1 MALSKEQLF
10 LAPSTIPAA
19 GTGLFT
25 TTAIPKGTRIIEYKG
40 HICTWKQ
47 ACEKDHTNPYLFYVK
62 RSHVID
68 AQTYLKSLGRYI
80 NDAKGMSKTKGI
92 NNNCQFVVEGLQVF
106 IDAIKNIPAASE
118 IFVGYGKE
126 YWDQMKTMYKK

>member
-1 MALSKEQLF
+1 MALPKEQLF

-25 TTAIPKGTRIIEYKG
+25 NTAIPKGTRIVEYKG

-68 AQTYLKSLGRYI
+68 AKNYLKSLARYI
-80 NDAKGMSKTKGI
+80 NDARGMSKTKGI
-92 NNNCQFVVEGLQVF
+92 NNNCQFVVEGLRVY
-106 IDAIKNIPAASE
+106 IDAIKNISAQSE
-118 IFVGYGKE
+118 IFVSYGKE
-126 YWDQMKTMYKK
+126 YWDQMKEVHKK